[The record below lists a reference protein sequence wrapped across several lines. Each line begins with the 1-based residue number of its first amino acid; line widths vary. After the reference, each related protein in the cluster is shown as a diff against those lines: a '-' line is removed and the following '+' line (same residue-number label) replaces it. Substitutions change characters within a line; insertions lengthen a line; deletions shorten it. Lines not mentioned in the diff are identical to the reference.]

1 MKENLN
7 VLTNFEK
14 INFKKNFVFCALNL
28 AYVSYKLNGK
38 IKKIKNVFLWCDG
51 IFAKLFVNSKK
62 IPGSKILN
70 YFIKN
75 KYINQIVVIGSSS
88 KNQKKYL
95 INKFKLKVKIINLPN
110 IRFDDLKNFVPKL
123 SKSSLI
129 LITLPTPK
137 QEEFARQII
146 KKNKYYKIICIGG
159 GLAIASGDIKDCPK
173 FMNKLGL
180 EFIWRLRTDT
190 TRRLARLFYSFIIF
204 CFFKLIGKT
213 KELNFIKN

>member
-88 KNQKKYL
+88 KNQKKY
-95 INKFKLKVKIINLPN
+95 
-110 IRFDDLKNFVPKL
+110 
-123 SKSSLI
+123 
-129 LITLPTPK
+129 
-137 QEEFARQII
+137 
-146 KKNKYYKIICIGG
+146 
-159 GLAIASGDIKDCPK
+159 
-173 FMNKLGL
+173 
-180 EFIWRLRTDT
+180 
-190 TRRLARLFYSFIIF
+190 
-204 CFFKLIGKT
+204 
-213 KELNFIKN
+213 